1 MAAKSTTKKSS
12 ASKTTSAPAASKPN
26 TEKTKH
32 NKSALAIIGTIAIFL
47 FAIFV
52 LKSFLIVATVN
63 GEPIT
68 RYEIIKALEE
78 QAGQQTL
85 DSLITK
91 KLILQEAKNNNIV
104 ASQED
109 KDAEIKKIE
118 DSLKEQS
125 TTLDDALAAQG
136 MTRNDLLEDIRLQ
149 ILVQKLVENRIELT
163 DEEVS
168 KYVEENESFFLE
180 ELSAEDRIEQ
190 AKEQLMQQKIQLE
203 TQVLIGDLQKN
214 ANTVFYITY

>member
-12 ASKTTSAPAASKPN
+12 ATKTTSTPAASKPN